1 MATPKTLDQGR
12 DAFNRHAW
20 SEAYTLLS
28 TADRDSPLAPEDL
41 TLLAISAY
49 LTGMGHTC
57 TDSWNRAHHSYLK
70 QGNLKQATYCSFWL
84 GMILLITGQNAQ
96 GSGWI
101 ARTGRLIEDHQLD
114 CVEKG
119 FLLVPKGLRFLNQ
132 NDNESAFTHFTKAE
146 EIGKRFKNADLIIL
160 SRLSLGQALIQQN
173 KISEGTTLF
182 DEVMIAVLS
191 DEISPIVAGI
201 VYCAVIETCQKIYD
215 LKRAQEWTA
224 ALSRWCESQPDLVPF
239 RGQCLVRRVEIMQ
252 LQGKWEDAVIEVQRA
267 FELLSRPPGEPA
279 AGEASYRMGEL
290 HRLRGNF
297 SKAEEMYRQAN
308 KLGRK
313 PQPGLALL
321 RLAQGDVK
329 TSTQAIRRIE
339 NEKTN
344 RIDRAGILPAYVI
357 IMLAADHIPAA
368 KTAAG
373 ELSDIADDFQA
384 PLLQAIAARSQ
395 GNTYLAGGDPHSALN
410 ELRLAQTLFKK
421 QDAAYESARTRWL
434 IGLACLELGDEDSA
448 ELELDAARWTFRQ
461 LGAIPDLEK
470 IDSRIQ
476 QDFKGETYELTQREL
491 EVLRL
496 LATGKTNKMIAS
508 ELFISER
515 TVDRHVSNILSKL
528 NVSSRAA
535 ATAYAYEHDLI

>member
-1 MATPKTLDQGR
+1 MATSKTLDQGR
-12 DAFNRHAW
+12 EAFIRQEW

-28 TADRDSPLAPEDL
+28 TTDRDLPLAPEDL
-41 TLLAISAY
+41 TLLAICAY
-49 LTGMGHTC
+49 LTGKVDDC
-57 TDSWNRAHHSYLK
+57 TDSWNRAHHAFLK
-70 QGNLKQATYCSFWL
+70 HENPKQAAYCAFWL
-84 GMILLITGQNAQ
+84 GMTLLIMGQNAQ
-96 GSGWI
+96 GSGWM
-101 ARTGRLIEDHQLD
+101 ARAGRLIEDHQQD
-114 CVEKG
+114 CAEKG
-119 FLLVPKGLRFLNQ
+119 FLLVPKGLQCLGQ
-132 NDNESAFTHFTKAE
+132 GDNKSAHTLFSKAE
-146 EIGKRFKNADLIIL
+146 EIGKRFNNPDLVTM
-160 SRLSLGQALIQQN
+160 SRLGLGQTLVQQN

-182 DEVMIAVLS
+182 DEVMIAVLF
-191 DEISPIVAGI
+191 DEISPIVTGI

-215 LKRAQEWTA
+215 LKRAQEWTG

-252 LQGKWEDAVIEVQRA
+252 LRGEWEDAAMEVQWA

-279 AGEASYRMGEL
+279 AGEACYRQGEL

-308 KLGRK
+308 KWGRK
-313 PQPGLALL
+313 PYPGQALL
-321 RLAQGDVK
+321 RLAQGNVEAAVL
-329 TSTQAIRRIE
+329 AIRRIE

-344 RIDRAGILPAYVI
+344 RIDRLGILPAYVN
-357 IMLAADHIPAA
+357 IMLASDDIPAA

-373 ELSDIADDFQA
+373 ELSDIADDLQA

-395 GNTYLAGGDPHSALN
+395 GNTYLAEADPYSALE
-410 ELRLAQTLFKK
+410 ELSLARTLFIKL
-421 QDAAYESARTRWL
+421 DAAYELARTRWL
-434 IGLACLELGDEDSA
+434 IGLACRELGDEDSA
-448 ELELDAARWTFRQ
+448 ELEFDAAWWTFRQ

-470 IDSRIQ
+470 INCHIQ
-476 QDFKGETYELTQREL
+476 QDSKADTHGLTQREL

-496 LATGKTNKMIAS
+496 LATGKTNKTIAG
-508 ELFISER
+508 ELYISER